1 MLKLSCLMSL
11 LFLGLNLFAQNDTI
25 KLREISREKKNI
37 VTDRPPQAVY
47 FQIGGAGLLLSGVYD
62 RRFTKRVNGPGFAVG
77 LGYYGALGF
86 NIITVPVSLNYL
98 FGRSSH
104 FVEVAAGATYVSASQ
119 IGLFNDESG
128 TESGVMIHSNL
139 GYRYQPTKGGFC
151 FRGGFSPLFYQ
162 GESVMFY
169 YVSFGYNF

>member
-1 MLKLSCLMSL
+1 MLKPSCLMAL
-11 LFLGLNLFAQNDTI
+11 LFLGLNLFAQKDTV
-25 KLREISREKKNI
+25 KLREISREKKEI
-37 VTDRPPQAVY
+37 ITDRPPQVVY

-62 RRFTKRVNGPGFAVG
+62 RRFSKRVNGPGFAAG

-86 NIITVPVSLNYL
+86 NIFTVPVSLNYL
-98 FGRSSH
+98 FGRSNH
-104 FVEVAAGATYVSASQ
+104 FVEVAAGGTYVSASQ
-119 IGLFNDESG
+119 ISLFNEESSS
-128 TESGVMIHSNL
+128 ESGVIIHGNL

-162 GESVMFY
+162 GESAMSY

>member
-1 MLKLSCLMSL
+1 MLKLSCLMAL
-11 LFLGLNLFAQNDTI
+11 LFLGLNLFAQKDTV
-25 KLREISREKKNI
+25 KLREISREKKEI
-37 VTDRPPQAVY
+37 ITDRPPQVVY

-62 RRFTKRVNGPGFAVG
+62 RRFSKRVNGPGFAAG
-77 LGYYGALGF
+77 LGYYGFLGF

-98 FGRSSH
+98 FGRSTH
-104 FVEVAAGATYVSASQ
+104 FVEVAAGGTYVSASE
-119 IGLFNDESG
+119 IGFFNEEPSSQS
-128 TESGVMIHSNL
+128 TVIIHGNL

-162 GESVMFY
+162 GESAMSY